1 MQIPSRGYYPSSPRN
16 MYLRLC
22 KWKLPP
28 NTKSSRQCECGRKKP
43 FYCRGCFW
51 VGAEDEVKSYLR
63 MTFFFFFL
71 SWDVL
76 RNWMNH
82 RCWIE
87 KRDANFLSLLCLH
100 SIPFLMQLSGR
111 RRDTTPKINT
121 DAFYMYSR
129 FLQLFLS
136 AALAINPHWPQ
147 VWCSINTTTHAQT
160 RTRVAG
166 SIGGCFQTS
175 FLSF

>member
-16 MYLRLC
+16 VYLRLC
-22 KWKLPP
+22 KWKRPR
-28 NTKSSRQCECGRKKP
+28 NTKSSRQCECGRKNLFTVEVVLESVPRMKWSRTFAWP
-43 FYCRGCFW
+43 FSFCF
-51 VGAEDEVKSYLR
+51 
-63 MTFFFFFL
+63 
-71 SWDVL
+71 VL

-100 SIPFLMQLSGR
+100 CIPFLMRLSGR

-121 DAFYMYSR
+121 DAFYIYSR
-129 FLQLFLS
+129 FLS

-166 SIGGCFQTS
+166 SIAGCFQTS
-175 FLSF
+175 FLTF